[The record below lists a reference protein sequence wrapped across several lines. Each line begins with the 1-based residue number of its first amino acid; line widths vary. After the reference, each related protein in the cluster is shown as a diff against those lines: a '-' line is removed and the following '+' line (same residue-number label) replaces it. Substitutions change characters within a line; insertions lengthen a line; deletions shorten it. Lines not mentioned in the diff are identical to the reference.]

1 MLPSPRG
8 TWHLSVMRTPVA
20 LPPPLK
26 EWSSA
31 MAKRRHFKHTSSLE
45 ERLAKDTKQLRE
57 QIKILPLGAS
67 RDDLLR
73 RIRQNE
79 IASHMDEWLRSP
91 GLQSSR

>member
-1 MLPSPRG
+1 
-8 TWHLSVMRTPVA
+8 MRTPVA

-31 MAKRRHFKHTSSLE
+31 MAKRRQFKHTSSLE

-67 RDDLLR
+67 RDHLLG

-79 IASHMDEWLRSP
+79 IAAHMAEWLRSP
-91 GLQSSR
+91 GLQSPK